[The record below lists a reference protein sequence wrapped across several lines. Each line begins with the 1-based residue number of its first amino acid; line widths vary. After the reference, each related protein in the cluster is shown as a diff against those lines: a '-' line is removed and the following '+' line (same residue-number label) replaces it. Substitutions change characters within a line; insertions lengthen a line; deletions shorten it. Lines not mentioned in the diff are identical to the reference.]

1 MAHYTKYLELCPP
14 DSKKIV
20 NAQYAMAVW
29 HLHLGHDVGEVK
41 RCYEAGLEAE
51 RELELFWGS
60 YANSYEK
67 PYLAMLD
74 LSNEDGAWRAVTGL
88 GKKGRRGRRGR
99 RDARRGFARTEAPSL
114 EFYGP

>member
-20 NAQYAMAVW
+20 NAQYAMAVC

-51 RELELFWGS
+51 RELEPFWGS
-60 YANSYEK
+60 YADNNDKLYI
-67 PYLAMLD
+67 AMLD
-74 LSNEDGAWRAVTGL
+74 LSNADGVWRFVSGWGKKGKK
-88 GKKGRRGRRGR
+88 GKKGR
-99 RDARRGFARTEAPSL
+99 
-114 EFYGP
+114 